1 MVLLGIFS
9 QSIMLIFALAIMY
22 IVVFSIYHIVTN
34 DKLVPYQKVIWII
47 VILIGNILAS
57 IIYLIIH
64 NRAKFNAKWKF

>member
-34 DKLVPYQKVIWII
+34 DKLDPYQKVVWII